1 MARCIDEVEDI
12 LLAVLGL
19 VYSADG
25 LGLDGD
31 SALPLQIHIVQHL
44 GLHLPAGQKT
54 GLLDDAVRQG
64 GFSVVDVSNDTEI
77 ADFTLVKCCHSKIPP
92 LSGLVLSNS

>member
-44 GLHLPAGQKT
+44 GLHLPAGQKA
-54 GLLDDAVRQG
+54 GFLNNPVRQG
-64 GFSVVDVSNDTEI
+64 GFAVIYVCHNTKI
-77 ADFTLVKCCHSKIPP
+77 ADFALIYYCHTT
-92 LSGLVLSNS
+92 VLS